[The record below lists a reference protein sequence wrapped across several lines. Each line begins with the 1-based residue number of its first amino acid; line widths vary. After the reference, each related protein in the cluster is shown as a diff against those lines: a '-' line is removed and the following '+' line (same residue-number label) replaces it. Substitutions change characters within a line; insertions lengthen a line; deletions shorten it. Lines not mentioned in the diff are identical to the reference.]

1 MSKRAGPY
9 PTKYTIVRVDHY
21 DSRITFELRSNN
33 EVIRE
38 YPETALQHAIDALTK
53 IEEYQ
58 GLRKESEL
66 FSLDLSKDSKAETS
80 DES

>member
-9 PTKYTIVRVDHY
+9 PTKYTIVKVDHY
-21 DSRITFELRSNN
+21 DGRVTFELRNN
-33 EVIRE
+33 NDVIRE

-66 FSLDLSKDSKAETS
+66 FSLDLTKGSKTETTE
-80 DES
+80 ES

>member
-1 MSKRAGPY
+1 MSKRHGPY
-9 PTKYTIVRVDHY
+9 PTKYTIVKVDHY
-21 DSRITFELRSNN
+21 DGRITFELRNNN

-66 FSLDLSKDSKAETS
+66 FSLDLSKDSKVETS
-80 DES
+80 DVS